1 MMVTPRAGV
10 LAAGPAMERTAS
22 TDRAGDAAAGRRPPR
37 PGCAAPD
44 TPLDDATLVIRARE
58 DDTSA
63 FEMLVR
69 RYQGPVYRI
78 SLRVL
83 SNRHDAADA
92 AQDAFITAWRRL
104 HEIRSEQAFAAWL
117 YRITLTTAL
126 SAARSRRA
134 HLPLDEAAGIADPA
148 AAPDQQM
155 LAAGLKGALEC
166 TLARMPAQQRAC
178 WMLRELEGMSYQ
190 EAADVLGTT
199 PAAVRGRLYR
209 ARAQLVQEL
218 KSWR

>member
-1 MMVTPRAGV
+1 MITPRAGV
-10 LAAGPAMERTAS
+10 LAPGPATERTAS
-22 TDRAGDAAAGRRPPR
+22 TDRAGDATAGQRPPR
-37 PGCAAPD
+37 PGSAAPD

-126 SAARSRRA
+126 SAARNRRA
-134 HLPLDEAAGIADPA
+134 HLPLDEAVGIADPA
-148 AAPDQQM
+148 AAPEQQM
-155 LAAGLKGALEC
+155 LAADLKGALKC

-178 WMLRELEGMSYQ
+178 WMLRELEGMSYE

-218 KSWR
+218 TSWR

>member
-1 MMVTPRAGV
+1 
-10 LAAGPAMERTAS
+10 LS
-22 TDRAGDAAAGRRPPR
+22 TDRAGDAATGRPPR
-37 PGCAAPD
+37 PGGAAPD
-44 TPLDDATLVIRARE
+44 APLDDATLVIRARE
-58 DDTSA
+58 DDTAA

-83 SNRHDAADA
+83 SNRDDAADA

-126 SAARSRRA
+126 SVARSRRA
-134 HLPLDEAAGIADPA
+134 HLPLDEAARIADPA
-148 AAPDQQM
+148 DAPDQQM
-155 LAAGLKGALEC
+155 LVTGLKSALEC
-166 TLARMPAQQRAC
+166 ALARLPAPQRAC
-178 WMLRELEGMSYQ
+178 WILRELEGMSYD

-218 KSWR
+218 KPWR

>member
-1 MMVTPRAGV
+1 
-10 LAAGPAMERTAS
+10 MERTVSADG
-22 TDRAGDAAAGRRPPR
+22 TGDAAAGRRPPR

-104 HEIRSEQAFAAWL
+104 HQIRSEQAFAAWL

-134 HLPLDEAAGIADPA
+134 HLPLDEMAGIADPA
-148 AAPDQQM
+148 ATPDQQM

-166 TLARMPAQQRAC
+166 ALARMPAQQRAC
-178 WMLRELEGMSYQ
+178 WILRELEGMSYE
-190 EAADVLGTT
+190 EAADVLSTT
-199 PAAVRGRLYR
+199 PV
-209 ARAQLVQEL
+209 AR
-218 KSWR
+218 R

>member
-1 MMVTPRAGV
+1 MVTPRAGV
-10 LAAGPAMERTAS
+10 LAVGPAMEHTVSADRT
-22 TDRAGDAAAGRRPPR
+22 GDAAAGRRPAR

-92 AQDAFITAWRRL
+92 AQDAGGGLF
-104 HEIRSEQAFAAWL
+104 
-117 YRITLTTAL
+117 
-126 SAARSRRA
+126 
-134 HLPLDEAAGIADPA
+134 
-148 AAPDQQM
+148 PDVQ
-155 LAAGLKGALEC
+155 
-166 TLARMPAQQRAC
+166 PH
-178 WMLRELEGMSYQ
+178 S
-190 EAADVLGTT
+190 
-199 PAAVRGRLYR
+199 GRCG
-209 ARAQLVQEL
+209 
-218 KSWR
+218 